1 MPDLPAYFDIVDG
14 KWRLRGYEE
23 LSFSTEAD
31 AQSAAELALYY
42 FIDRHS
48 REMQQE
54 QRYRR
59 AEQRAKA

>member
-1 MPDLPAYFDIVDG
+1 MIPKYDIVTNS
-14 KWRLRGYEE
+14 WRIPGYEE
-23 LSFSTEAD
+23 CSFSTEAD
-31 AQSAAELALYY
+31 AESAAELALYY

-54 QRYRR
+54 SRYRR